1 MKFLKIA
8 LVILAAALFIVV
20 FYYGA
25 ERHSREVNTDY
36 DKFDQGAYMYYAQN
50 LHDTHYHFT
59 GDRNRHP
66 LYPII
71 MSVFY
76 RTGMSLDDYFVLGKR
91 INIIIALLILAAL
104 AWIFFRF
111 FPRHTAINL
120 FFITAFTVFIFK
132 APYFQCELLFFFLSF
147 LTFLLI
153 LKMFTAPTWYY
164 AILTGIF
171 TGLTFLTK
179 ASVMPALGLLAVWF
193 TCKQVWLFVA
203 GLRAKTSRSV
213 NLKQLLFPFITLA
226 LVIVTF
232 IIVVYP
238 YIKNNK
244 KIFGEYFYNV
254 NSTFYMWYDSRE
266 QIKSGTRAHGDRTGW
281 PQMPPEQIPSMKKY
295 FQEHT
300 LAQVFNRVWTGGI
313 TSIKASKQAY
323 GYFWFIF
330 LYTLYFILI
339 LFMNRKKTWL
349 LLKEHIFLFLFL
361 FCYFGVFFG
370 LNAWWNYLGPSV
382 RHILTLFL
390 PFLFV
395 VNLII
400 RQLPEKKPTIAGR
413 TLRVDVIFNVFISV
427 VLLYNV
433 YIIMTTRLYAM
444 TGGM

>member
-1 MKFLKIA
+1 MKYLKIA
-8 LVILAAALFIVV
+8 LVILVAALFIGI

-25 ERHSREVNTDY
+25 DRHAREVNTDY
-36 DKFDQGAYMYYAQN
+36 NKFDQGAYMYYAHN
-50 LHDTHYHFT
+50 LHDTNYHFT

-66 LYPII
+66 LYPLIL
-71 MSVFY
+71 SVFY
-76 RTGMSLDDYFVLGKR
+76 KTGMSLDDYFVLGKR

-111 FPRHTAINL
+111 FPRHTAVNL

-164 AILTGIF
+164 AILTGVF

-193 TCKQVWLFVA
+193 TCKQIYVFIT
-203 GLRAKTSRSV
+203 GLHNRTSHSI
-213 NLKQLLFPFITLA
+213 NLKQQLVPFVS
-226 LVIVTF
+226 LVLVLVTF
-232 IIVVYP
+232 IVIVYP
-238 YIKNNK
+238 YIQNNK
-244 KIFGEYFYNV
+244 KIFGKYFYNV

-266 QIKSGTRAHGDRTGW
+266 QMKSGTRAHGDRVGW
-281 PQMPPEQIPSMKKY
+281 PQMPPEQIPGMKKY

-330 LYTLYFILI
+330 FYTLYFLLV
-339 LFMNRKKTWL
+339 LFMNRVRAWQ
-349 LLKEHIFLFLFL
+349 LLKQHLFLFLFL

-382 RHILTLFL
+382 RHILALYL
-390 PFLFV
+390 PFMFV

-400 RQLPEKKPTIAGR
+400 TQLPEKKLKI
-413 TLRVDVIFNVFISV
+413 LRRPVHVDVVFNVFISIL
-427 VLLYNV
+427 LLYNV
-433 YIIMTTRLYAM
+433 YIILTARLYSM
-444 TGGM
+444 NGGM